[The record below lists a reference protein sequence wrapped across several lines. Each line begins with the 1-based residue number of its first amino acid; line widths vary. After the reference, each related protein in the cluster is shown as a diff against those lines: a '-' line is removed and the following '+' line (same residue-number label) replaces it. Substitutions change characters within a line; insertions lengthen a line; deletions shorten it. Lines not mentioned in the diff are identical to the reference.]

1 MAATSE
7 RLLCALCWACVF
19 SQQLREIEKCGEL
32 LFTPRA
38 LPFLILS
45 SDHCSSESMAFVTL
59 ERVPVVYAE
68 VIVLNGR
75 VGALAVFFLE
85 LFVLY
90 EVGASQIGQFAIKN

>member
-1 MAATSE
+1 
-7 RLLCALCWACVF
+7 
-19 SQQLREIEKCGEL
+19 
-32 LFTPRA
+32 
-38 LPFLILS
+38 
-45 SDHCSSESMAFVTL
+45 MAFVTL

-68 VIVLNGR
+68 VIMLNGR